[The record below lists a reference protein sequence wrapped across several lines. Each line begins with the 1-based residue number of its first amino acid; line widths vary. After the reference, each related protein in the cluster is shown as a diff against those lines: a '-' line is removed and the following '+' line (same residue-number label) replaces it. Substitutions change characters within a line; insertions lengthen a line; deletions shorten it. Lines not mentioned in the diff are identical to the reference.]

1 MINAATKALF
11 GRKDVSEPQNAVP
24 VETSPSVIFIDSEA
38 VFVMN
43 DGNPDIVISDEI
55 VKKQDV
61 EILKNDKTILDT
73 IKAQIA
79 SSYSATRVFL
89 ANKTSESFKAVK
101 AASSTALFSL
111 LSACYGT
118 DQVDALRKILNGENI
133 DNFPTFIESIINNF
147 SNFIVN
153 HNGVYNFT
161 INKLTPII
169 INAVDDN
176 IKKIFLT
183 IGQLKTVKLDETTA
197 QRLDLYFKY
206 KNTSIQEREHDGI
219 SPKVL
224 VLPTLFKTNLVNVL
238 QLLIEVFTILNV
250 IEVQEL
256 ANGLSPVNKS
266 TCVDSDQH
274 PILEDE
280 VFKKNLHTL
289 TKCFRD
295 QSKST
300 KYTFDIVIKLL
311 IAVIEK
317 AKVPYKESGKIYEWD
332 ETTKLFTSV
341 KKLFEET
348 TGNFVYPLVEPNVDM
363 NDEATSQVESDK
375 AFTLIAFVLVLLN
388 NITDQLKR
396 AEEEKLE
403 QKRGGRKKKTKA
415 RRKLSKKRKSKRR
428 KHLKKQIYP

>member
-1 MINAATKALF
+1 MFSSFTGKQKFAPPPVAAAA
-11 GRKDVSEPQNAVP
+11 AVP
-24 VETSPSVIFIDSEA
+24 VEESPSIIYVGEEE

-43 DGNPDIVISDEI
+43 DAEPEILISDEI
-55 VKKQDV
+55 VKKTDV
-61 EILKNDKTILDT
+61 EILNKDKTILET
-73 IKAQIA
+73 IRAQIA
-79 SSYSATRVFL
+79 RSYSETKQFL
-89 ANKTSESFKAVK
+89 ANRTSEGVAMVK
-101 AASSTALFSL
+101 SAASTALFSL

-118 DQVDALRKILNGENI
+118 DQVDAFRRILNGEDI
-133 DNFPTFIESIINNF
+133 DDFPNFIENIINNF

-153 HNGVYNFT
+153 HRGVYNFT

-183 IGQLKTVKLDETTA
+183 IGQLKTVKLDEMKA
-197 QRLDLYFKY
+197 QQLDLYFKY
-206 KNTSIQEREHDGI
+206 KNATEQERKAGGI
-219 SPKVL
+219 SQEAL
-224 VLPTLFKTNLVNVL
+224 VLPTLFKTNLVNIL

-256 ANGLSPVNKS
+256 ANGLSPKNK
-266 TCVDSDQH
+266 TACVGESKS

-280 VFKKNLHTL
+280 AFKKNLHTL

-317 AKVPYKESGKIYEWD
+317 AKVPYTESTKIYKWD
-332 ETTKLFTSV
+332 ETAKLFTPV
-341 KKLFEET
+341 KNLFDENS
-348 TGNFVYPLVEPNVDM
+348 GKFMYPLVEPNDDDDDKAV
-363 NDEATSQVESDK
+363 SQDESDK

-396 AEEEKLE
+396 AEEEKLK
-403 QKRGGRKKKTKA
+403 QKPGGRKKKTKA